1 MTELR
6 ISTRSQKCEV
16 KIGRKTSLAHPKL
29 FENLSVGYKGDAE
42 YMVANHMT
50 WYLLTDWVSNSP
62 AKFLGVASV
71 VFKPVSELLFGV
83 PIKDTIVHLFGD
95 EYSF

>member
-16 KIGRKTSLAHPKL
+16 NIGRKTSLTHPKL

-42 YMVANHMT
+42 YMVVNHM
-50 WYLLTDWVSNSP
+50 
-62 AKFLGVASV
+62 
-71 VFKPVSELLFGV
+71 
-83 PIKDTIVHLFGD
+83 I
-95 EYSF
+95 